1 MQSVP
6 GWLSLRELN
15 EGQSEVSYIR
25 YADVQRVSV
34 KEGRNESEVDVLV
47 QALGQTYL
55 QSRYENKREADNAA
69 MQILRDVQGI
79 K

>member
-1 MQSVP
+1 MQTVL
-6 GWLSLRELN
+6 GWLSLRELD
-15 EGQSEVSYIR
+15 EGESEETYIR

-34 KEGRNESEVDVLV
+34 KEGRNEDGVNVLV

-55 QSRYENKREADNAA
+55 HSRYESKREADNAV
-69 MQILRDVQGI
+69 MQILKDIQDI